1 MTTAPHTGLLCDNPG
16 ELIAA
21 VPGLLRFHPT
31 DSIVLITY
39 AGPHELHLEA
49 VLRMDLPNPDHIS
62 AVADQ
67 LRVVALNHDAAV
79 AEILVFGGLSG
90 SEVDPPQL
98 PHRELVEE
106 LGDALDRG
114 GVVLAHAVWAP
125 NPEPG
130 QTWWCYEDPECS
142 GQVEDPTGSPVVAAL
157 TIAGVVTYTS
167 RDELAASLTPD
178 PPDALQRRSEL
189 LAALPPVDPSTE
201 FPFVRKIIDA
211 TDPDP
216 GTEPDLDD
224 ATIARLAAALSDADV
239 REACLSFALT
249 PRAGPAERLW
259 TALTRAAP
267 PEAVAGPAIL
277 LAVCTYLRGDGALA
291 SVAIEV
297 ARSADPTHRMARTV
311 RRIMDCGL
319 PPHKFRAM
327 LAQSFVRAFT
337 ER

>member
-21 VPGLLRFHPT
+21 VPGLLRFSPT

-39 AGPHELHLEA
+39 AGQQELRLEA
-49 VLRMDLPNPDHIS
+49 VLRMDLPEPEHVR

-67 LRVVALNHDAAV
+67 LRLVALNHDAAA
-79 AEILVFGGLSG
+79 AEILVFGGDA
-90 SEVDPPQL
+90 DPPQL

-106 LGDALDRG
+106 LGEALDRG
-114 GVVLAHAVWAP
+114 GVVLSHAVWAP
-125 NPEPG
+125 GSEPG
-130 QTWWCYEDPECS
+130 QTWWCYEDPECT

-157 TIAGVVTYTS
+157 TIAGVVTYAS
-167 RDELAASLTPD
+167 REELAASLAPD
-178 PPDALQRRSEL
+178 PPDALQRRAEL

-201 FPFVRKIIDA
+201 FPFVRQAIDA
-211 TDPDP
+211 ADPD
-216 GTEPDLDD
+216 TEPMLDD
-224 ATIARLAAALSDADV
+224 PTIARLSAALSDADV
-239 REACLSFALT
+239 HEACLSFALT

-267 PEAVAGPAIL
+267 PEAVAGPATL
-277 LAVCTYLRGDGALA
+277 LAVCAYLRGDGALA
-291 SVAIEV
+291 GVAIEA
-297 ARSADPTHRMARTV
+297 ARSADPAHRMARTV
-311 RRIMDCGL
+311 RRVMDCGL
-319 PPHKFRAM
+319 PPPKFRAM